1 MSNGNDDL
9 ILYFTATWC
18 DPCKKTRPIVEDL
31 NIEQEFVRF
40 FIIDVDDATQMTKD
54 FEVLSY
60 PTFVLI
66 KNGKEIS
73 RIVGQQNREG
83 LEDMIKHYEQ

>member
-1 MSNGNDDL
+1 MNNDIDNL
-9 ILYFTATWC
+9 ILYFTASWC
-18 DPCKKTRPIVEDL
+18 GPCKITRPIVEDL
-31 NIEQEFVRF
+31 NIEQTFVRF